1 MYLSKTWRGLRYE
14 WSSLRCRCNR
24 GFNRPWFELWKMSM
38 LVGIFRSNRCMLQAN
53 LIVFQRFER
62 PRSFD
67 DAESRCYVFGGHL
80 TSIHSFMEND
90 FIGKIAE
97 NGTFTGKT
105 DRLTWIGLK
114 RKHNTEVWTWT
125 DGSPYGYNK
134 WAGHPENKTQEKC
147 AQMVSTFTKEREI
160 VFKGLWHDANCN
172 SNATYFICKKKA

>member
-1 MYLSKTWRGLRYE
+1 MHSVPQRKSKEKLASHTT
-14 WSSLRCRCNR
+14 
-24 GFNRPWFELWKMSM
+24 
-38 LVGIFRSNRCMLQAN
+38 
-53 LIVFQRFER
+53 RFER

-67 DAESRCYVFGGHL
+67 DAESRCRVFGGHL

-97 NGTFTGKT
+97 NGTFTNKT

-114 RKHNTEVWTWT
+114 RKHKSELWTWT

-147 AQMVSTFTKEREI
+147 AQVILLFDKVVSVRICSLAVIQMVSTFTKEREI
-160 VFKGLWHDANCN
+160 VFKGLWHDANCS

>member
-1 MYLSKTWRGLRYE
+1 MGGIHYVIMVIVASSALDSNCGRCPCTWKY
-14 WSSLRCRCNR
+14 
-24 GFNRPWFELWKMSM
+24 FEVTDACYK
-38 LVGIFRSNRCMLQAN
+38 
-53 LIVFQRFER
+53 RFER

-67 DAESRCYVFGGHL
+67 DAESRCRVFGGHL

-97 NGTFTGKT
+97 NGTFTNKT

-114 RKHNTEVWTWT
+114 RKHKSELWTWT

-160 VFKGLWHDANCN
+160 VFKGLWHDANCS